1 MQKLAGAAQRLN
13 WAFALLL
20 ACAAA
25 AVFRGGYQEIAAMI
39 WFAYADPAI
48 ADRPPVP
55 IARAARATHHTVSL
69 HHGPFLS
76 VGPEAFSGG

>member
-1 MQKLAGAAQRLN
+1 VQKLAGAAQRLN

-39 WFAYADPAI
+39 WFASLI
-48 ADRPPVP
+48 LLLP
-55 IARAARATHHTVSL
+55 IARQSR
-69 HHGPFLS
+69 
-76 VGPEAFSGG
+76 